1 MLSLKTKATRKEKGG
16 VGFGREGGCAWGI
29 KATIPKNSG
38 LQKKAEH
45 SWKAFPPM
53 GEQVFEQSSPEKGRG
68 LVAR

>member
-1 MLSLKTKATRKEKGG
+1 MG
-16 VGFGREGGCAWGI
+16 GREGGCAWGI

-53 GEQVFEQSSPEKGRG
+53 GVQVFEQSSPAKGLCKVSREQC
-68 LVAR
+68 A